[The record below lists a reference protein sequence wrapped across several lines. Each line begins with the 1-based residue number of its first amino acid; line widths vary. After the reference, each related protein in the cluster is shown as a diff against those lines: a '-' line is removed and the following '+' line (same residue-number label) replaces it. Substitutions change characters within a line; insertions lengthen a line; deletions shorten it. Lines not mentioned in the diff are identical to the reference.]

1 MSDPSTTRKPR
12 RKATTEV
19 GRAILQRERQRLARE
34 QAALG
39 EALVAESRIIRNDI
53 PRYAVEPVDV
63 EQNAI
68 ARGIVR
74 RIAAVLASEEINVPI
89 TVSKGIEGAGS
100 DAWTDFSQISVTYQ
114 PQDDKRVLAA
124 TMRGLFYHEGGHCRW
139 TIPFPELLDHVRTQ
153 ASDEGVEIALPTCV
167 MRGVSR
173 PEVCHRA
180 WNMLEDQRME
190 TAVVSDSPRK
200 AAYFTPMIM
209 TEHTPTPTAMAA
221 NYPLL
226 IWRKYL
232 PRKLRYAARKMFI
245 ASHDLQ
251 GQDGTRLAEMAES
264 IVTNYVLSTDLGS
277 MWQAV
282 CDMHDLLQEIQP
294 VPAASFGHDR
304 QYRNRNTSR
313 NLDDFLV
320 IPVDPGMLD
329 EPMGETIEIE
339 DEDGDEPE
347 VDFTDPAVADH
358 LAEVLIAMWWHP
370 ETLIPVVYALQGAP
384 EPSNEAPKASASAD
398 EPEDTDEPTKS
409 DAKGDASGAKADDEP
424 ETDKPE
430 TEAEADESDTAD
442 KPDDEDE
449 RDDEDDDAGSGDG
462 AGSDGSHTDDGA
474 GNVDDDFDQDDLDD
488 LLQEV
493 EDERNEMRELDGDM
507 RAFDEAREQT
517 SSLPVYVGGLSNDG
531 VAINK
536 SVALADEI
544 ERSFQMSTMDR
555 QPSWVEQQ
563 RRGIVN
569 VLRYETR
576 RPGET
581 EVFRAWTDDEQ
592 PGYDMAVSLL
602 LDYSGS
608 MDDHMVSLA
617 QSAFAVKLA
626 CQRLEIP
633 CTVTLWDT
641 EAMALWDANE
651 VAQGMP
657 VIQEAGGTDPTRAL
671 QDLDNQRYDR
681 AKHIVII
688 MTDGDW
694 SGEWNGKRTLAA
706 YKDAGR
712 QIYGFG
718 LGGRHLREGLIAKG
732 CDNAWAI
739 SDLME
744 IPQRLEQFL
753 VESA

>member
-1 MSDPSTTRKPR
+1 MSDPTTTRKPR

-39 EALVAESRIIRNDI
+39 EALVAESRVIRAD
-53 PRYAVEPVDV
+53 PTERYGVEPVDV

-74 RIAAVLASEEINVPI
+74 RIAAVLASEEVNVPI
-89 TVSKGIEGAGS
+89 TVHKGAEGMGS

-139 TIPFPELLDHVRTQ
+139 TIPFPELLRQVQTQ
-153 ASDEGVEIALPTCV
+153 ARDEGVEIALPTC
-167 MRGVSR
+167 GVAR
-173 PEVCHRA
+173 PQACHRA

-209 TEHTPTPTAMAA
+209 TEHTPTPTSMAA

-232 PRKLRYAARKMFI
+232 PRKLRHAARRMFI

-251 GQDGTRLAEMAES
+251 GMDGTRLAEMAEA
-264 IVTNYVLSTDLGS
+264 IVTTYVLSTDLVS

-294 VPAASFGHDR
+294 VPASSFGHER
-304 QYRNRNTSR
+304 QHHNRNASR

-329 EPMGETIEIE
+329 EPMGESIEIE
-339 DEDGDEPE
+339 DEDGNEPE
-347 VDFTDPAVADH
+347 VDFTDPAVANH
-358 LAEVLIAMWWHP
+358 LAEVLIAMWVHP
-370 ETLIPVVYALQGAP
+370 ETLIPVIYALQGAP
-384 EPSNEAPKASASAD
+384 EPSDEAPKASAAGD
-398 EPEDTDEPTKS
+398 ESEDTDEPP
-409 DAKGDASGAKADDEP
+409 KGDASGAKADD
-424 ETDKPE
+424 
-430 TEAEADESDTAD
+430 
-442 KPDDEDE
+442 DDEDE
-449 RDDEDDDAGSGDG
+449 ADEADAADEADEADEDDEDDDEDPDEDQDDADGSGEAG
-462 AGSDGSHTDDGA
+462 GSDGDHTDDGA
-474 GNVDDDFDQDDLDD
+474 GNTDEDEDEFGQDDLDD

-493 EDERNEMRELDGDM
+493 EDERNEMRELDGDL

-517 SSLPVYVGGLSNDG
+517 STLPVYVGGLSNDG

-544 ERSFQMSTMDR
+544 ERSFKLSTMDR
-555 QPSWVEQQ
+555 QPAWVEQQ

-569 VLRYETR
+569 VLRYQTR

-592 PGYDMAVSLL
+592 PGYDLAVSLL

-641 EAMALWDANE
+641 EAMVLWDANE
-651 VAQGMP
+651 VAEGMP
-657 VIQEAGGTDPTRAL
+657 VIKEDGGTDPTRAL
-671 QDLDNQRYDR
+671 QDLDNQRFDR
-681 AKHIVII
+681 AKHIVLI
-688 MTDGDW
+688 MTDGEW
-694 SGEWNGKRTLAA
+694 SADWNGKRTLAA
-706 YKDAGR
+706 YKDGGR

-739 SDLME
+739 NDLME